1 MICDYSKLIGKI
13 AEYYKTRRAFSKAM
27 EISEKSLSVKL
38 NNKASFSQDEI
49 ERACVL
55 LHIADF
61 EIPLYFFTRK
71 VQ

>member
-1 MICDYSKLIGKI
+1 MIYDYSKLIGKI

-27 EISEKSLSVKL
+27 EISEKSLSVNL

-61 EIPLYFFTRK
+61 EIQLYFFTRK